1 MEEINSIVFPQKV
14 ADISLPIYTVDW
26 EMRGPNFFKD
36 GEDVLFMRPKRVISS
51 LVRENSM
58 LFVCETTGFL
68 NRTVQTHET
77 RLHQF
82 LEMPEHVGTL
92 SFVITFWSADIFQI
106 RFAHEELKEE
116 TAAFPDKQRS
126 MLVGSPETDFT
137 WWLSVGV
144 TSNGFCCKNG

>member
-58 LFVCETTGFL
+58 F
-68 NRTVQTHET
+68 
-77 RLHQF
+77 
-82 LEMPEHVGTL
+82 
-92 SFVITFWSADIFQI
+92 
-106 RFAHEELKEE
+106 
-116 TAAFPDKQRS
+116 
-126 MLVGSPETDFT
+126 
-137 WWLSVGV
+137 
-144 TSNGFCCKNG
+144 